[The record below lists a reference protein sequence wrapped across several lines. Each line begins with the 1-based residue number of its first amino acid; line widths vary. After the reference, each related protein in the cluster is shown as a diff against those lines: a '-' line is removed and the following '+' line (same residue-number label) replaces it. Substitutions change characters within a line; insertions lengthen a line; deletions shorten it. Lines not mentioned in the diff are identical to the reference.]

1 MDFFA
6 PTGLLLPAGSGWII
20 QNNAPGK
27 GSQRAS
33 GIGATGDEVA
43 NALYDTRE
51 TLTETYKLFAGTG
64 TLPVLGTVVSG
75 SLWHIDSVRVS
86 LSATDWPT
94 MTITAHKHTDGVG
107 HASMETYKPSISA
120 PAAAWGVPEAPF
132 GITVGTLTTVGVS
145 SAEYNFSVTHV
156 DELAGDGKQLGGQNR
171 DGVETLSV
179 TYVGTATPAP
189 PSADW
194 DEMETGTNASNEA
207 ASGGSASWEHHVAA
221 DAGA

>member
-6 PTGLLLPAGSGWII
+6 PTGIMLPAGSGWII
-20 QNNAPGK
+20 QTSTPGK

-64 TLPVLGTVVSG
+64 TLPVLGTVIATG
-75 SLWHIDSVRVS
+75 DWHIDSVRVS

-94 MTITAHKHTDGVG
+94 LTITAHKHTDGVG
-107 HASMETYKPSISA
+107 HASMKTYTPSITA
-120 PAAAWGVPEAPF
+120 PTAAWGVPEAPF

-179 TYVGTATPAP
+179 TYVGTTTPAGP
-189 PSADW
+189 DGW

>member
-6 PTGLLLPAGSGWII
+6 PTGILLPAGSGWII
-20 QNNAPGK
+20 QTSTPGK

-51 TLTETYKLFAGTG
+51 TLTETYKLFTGTG
-64 TLPVLGTVVSG
+64 TLPVLGTVIDT
-75 SLWHIDSVRVS
+75 SLWHIDSMSVS

-107 HASMETYKPSISA
+107 HASMETYTPSISA

-179 TYVGTATPAP
+179 TYVGTTTPAGP
-189 PSADW
+189 DGW
-194 DEMETGTNASNEA
+194 DEMETGTNTSNEA
-207 ASGGSASWEHHVAA
+207 ASGGSAAWEHHVTA
-221 DAGA
+221 DAED

>member
-6 PTGLLLPAGSGWII
+6 PTGLLLPSGSGWII
-20 QNNAPGK
+20 QNDAPGK
-27 GSQRAS
+27 ASQRAS

-51 TLTETYKLFAGTG
+51 TLTETYKLFSGTG
-64 TLPVLGTVVSG
+64 TLPALGTVVSG
-75 SLWHIDSVRVS
+75 WHIDSVRVS

-107 HASMETYKPSISA
+107 HDSMETYTPSITA
-120 PAAAWGVPEAPF
+120 PTAAWGVPEEPF

-179 TYVGTATPAP
+179 TYVGTTTPTGP
-189 PSADW
+189 DGW

>member
-20 QNNAPGK
+20 QTSTPGK

-51 TLTETYKLFAGTG
+51 TLTETYKLFTGTG
-64 TLPVLGTVVSG
+64 TLPVLGTVIDT
-75 SLWHIDSVRVS
+75 SLWHIDSVSVS

-107 HASMETYKPSISA
+107 HSSMETYTPSISS

-179 TYVGTATPAP
+179 TYVGTTTPAGP
-189 PSADW
+189 DGW
-194 DEMETGTNASNEA
+194 DEMETGTNTSNEA
-207 ASGGSASWEHHVAA
+207 ASGGSAAWEHHVTA
-221 DAGA
+221 DAED

>member
-6 PTGLLLPAGSGWII
+6 PTGLLAGGGWII

-33 GIGATGDEVA
+33 GIGASGDEA
-43 NALYDTRE
+43 AKALYDVRE
-51 TLTETYKLFAGTG
+51 TLTETYKLFSGDG
-64 TLPVLGTVVSG
+64 TLPALGTVV

-94 MTITAHKHTDGVG
+94 MTVTAHKHTDGVG
-107 HASMETYKPSISA
+107 HADMKTYTASITA
-120 PAAAWGVPEAPF
+120 PAAAWGVPAAPF
-132 GITVGTLTTVGVS
+132 GITVGTLNTVGVS

-156 DELAGDGKQLGGQNR
+156 DELAAGKQIGAQNR
-171 DGVETLSV
+171 DAVEKLSV
-179 TYVGTATPAP
+179 TYVGTTTPTGP
-189 PSADW
+189 DGW

>member
-6 PTGLLLPAGSGWII
+6 PTGTLGGGGWII
-20 QNNAPGK
+20 QNDSPGK
-27 GSQRAS
+27 TSQRAS
-33 GIGATGDEVA
+33 GLTATGDEA
-43 NALYDTRE
+43 AKALYDVRE
-51 TLTETYKLFAGTG
+51 TLTENYKLFSGTG
-64 TLPVLGTVVSG
+64 TLPVLGTVIADA
-75 SLWHIDSVRVS
+75 LWHIDSVRVA

-94 MTITAHKHTDGVG
+94 LTVTAHKHTDGVG
-107 HASMETYKPSISA
+107 HADMKTYTASITD
-120 PAAAWGVPEAPF
+120 PTGAWGMPEAPF

-179 TYVGTATPAP
+179 TYVGTTTPTGP
-189 PSADW
+189 TDW

-207 ASGGSASWEHHVAA
+207 ASGGSAAWEHHVAA
-221 DAGA
+221 GAGS

>member
-6 PTGLLLPAGSGWII
+6 PTGLLAGGGWII

-33 GIGATGDEVA
+33 GIGASGDEVA
-43 NALYDTRE
+43 KALYDVRE
-51 TLTETYKLFAGTG
+51 TLTETYKLFSGEG
-64 TLPVLGTVVSG
+64 TLPALGTVVSG
-75 SLWHIDSVRVS
+75 WHIDSVRVS
-86 LSATDWPT
+86 LSATDWPS

-107 HASMETYKPSISA
+107 HADMKTYTASITA
-120 PAAAWGVPEAPF
+120 PAAAWGVPAAPF
-132 GITVGTLTTVGVS
+132 GITVGTLNTVGVS

-156 DELAGDGKQLGGQNR
+156 DELAAGKQIGAQNR
-171 DGVETLSV
+171 DAVEKLSV
-179 TYVGTATPAP
+179 TYVGTTTPTGP
-189 PSADW
+189 DGW

>member
-6 PTGLLLPAGSGWII
+6 PTGILGGGGWII
-20 QNNAPGK
+20 QNDAPGK
-27 GSQRAS
+27 TSQRAS
-33 GIGATGDEVA
+33 GLTATGDEA
-43 NALYDTRE
+43 AKALYDVRE
-51 TLTETYKLFAGTG
+51 TLTETYKLFSGTG
-64 TLPVLGTVVSG
+64 TLPVLGTVTSD
-75 SLWHIDSVRVS
+75 WHIDSVRVV

-107 HASMETYKPSISA
+107 HADMKTYTPSIEA
-120 PAAAWGVPEAPF
+120 PTAAWGIPAAPF

-179 TYVGTATPAP
+179 TYVGTTTPTGPAG
-189 PSADW
+189 W

-207 ASGGSASWEHHVAA
+207 ASGGSAAWEHHVAA
-221 DAGA
+221 GAGA